1 MNKKSIRLL
10 CSFLCAA
17 LFMTVAM
24 PSGIA
29 TAESGK
35 KGTFW
40 AYLYGNSNGAD
51 TLYMPYF
58 LSKEAMDGDG
68 PILAAKKTATYLK
81 SMPEGRRG
89 IDIHL
94 LTTRLTEKRENYI
107 WWDYGAENLRK
118 FFDVYFESLASEGV
132 TLDYVIDDLEQE
144 MTNWSINTI
153 EKVDMIVKDPRYATE
168 IRPLLEARNFRFGE
182 EGKHELYY
190 VANWSADKTAYMIWN
205 NTMDCR
211 IADYYNYAM
220 FEPFKKNFPNGKM
233 SNYELFDSKAEIPV
247 TYGSAHRP
255 YVGGITKK
263 VGTHSSP
270 VCYGTFTHVHQKG
283 KGPDGYPYEYFKATG
298 FNAAM
303 VELIKVQDAVLST
316 EGGKIMPWI
325 GLKSWSGGTYSNFWE
340 TYYYDEFVLHTG
352 LMNPDPFL
360 IYNIGAKDQG
370 SDEKLLTRL
379 FAQLDEL
386 VGFDDRKPLIKD
398 AFWWNQRYL
407 LTGMYAGGKNVWR
420 ITPDLYTPGIS
431 MESFLINKERLTFQ
445 IGNQVVVFPEGSYIY
460 QPTETISDYGY
471 WVISPQNTY
480 PEELVIDGLDIPKEP
495 VLGSDKVPVGYTYE
509 NDVPQYT
516 SGMKTITKAQAQGA
530 ASVQTEAEAQ
540 PEAQPEQ
547 QPENNAATGSTQAS
561 QAQGHWAQASLEKAV
576 SMGFLKGTDA
586 GLLPDRNI
594 QRAEFITMLLRAM
607 GIETNET
614 VGATWYAGAINAAK
628 DMGWIE
634 PYDDGPT
641 ILTREETARI
651 LVRAFQI
658 GETSR
663 RVNFTDIDSV
673 SASMRD
679 AVLDAASSGMIN
691 GYPDGAFKPQGNI
704 TRAEAVTMI
713 LRCIK

>member
-1 MNKKSIRLL
+1 MYKKSIRLL
-10 CSFLCAA
+10 CSFLCVA

-40 AYLYGNSNGAD
+40 AYLYGTSDGAD
-51 TLYMPYF
+51 TLLRPYF
-58 LSKEAMDGDG
+58 LSKESIDGDG
-68 PILAAKKTATYLK
+68 VVLAAKKTATYLK

-94 LTTRLTEKRENYI
+94 LSGIIGSNRQNLI
-107 WWDYGAENLRK
+107 WWDNGAQALR
-118 FFDVYFESLASEGV
+118 DILDPYFAALAKEGV
-132 TLDYVIDDLEQE
+132 GLDYVIDDLEQE
-144 MTNWSINTI
+144 MTNWSINT
-153 EKVDMIVKDPRYATE
+153 EAKADLIVKDPRYATE

-182 EGKHELYY
+182 DGKHELYY
-190 VANWSADKTAYMIWN
+190 MYNYTADKAAYMIWN

-211 IADYYNYAM
+211 IADYYNYAV
-220 FEPFKKNFPNGKM
+220 FEPLKKNFPNAKM

-255 YVGGITKK
+255 YVGGPTKK

-270 VCYGTFTHVHQKG
+270 VCYGTFIHIAYKG
-283 KGPDGYPYEYFKATG
+283 RGPEGYPFEYYKATG
-298 FNAAM
+298 YNAAL
-303 VELIKVQDAVLST
+303 VELIKIQDAVLST

-325 GLKSWSGGTYSNFWE
+325 GLKSWSNGNYANFWQ
-340 TYYYDEFVLHTG
+340 TNYYDEFVLHTG

-370 SDEKLLTRL
+370 TDEKLLTKL
-379 FAQLDEL
+379 FNQLDEL
-386 VGFDDRKPLIKD
+386 VGFDNRKPLITK
-398 AFWWNQRYL
+398 AFSWDQRYL

-431 MESFLINKERLTFQ
+431 QESFLINKEKPTFQ

-460 QPTETISDYGY
+460 QPSETISDYGY
-471 WVISPQNTY
+471 WVVSPQNTY
-480 PEELVIDGLDIPKEP
+480 PEELRIVGMDIPKEP
-495 VLGSDKVPVGYTYE
+495 VLGSDKIPTGHTFE
-509 NDVPQYT
+509 NDVAKYT
-516 SGMKTITKAQAQGA
+516 PDMQTVSADKAPA
-530 ASVQTEAEAQ
+530 APPANKE
-540 PEAQPEQ
+540 
-547 QPENNAATGSTQAS
+547 PENNNENNTEQTNSGNNNTQVS
-561 QAQGHWAQASLEKAV
+561 QAQGHWAQASLDKAV
-576 SMGFLKGTDA
+576 SMGFLKGTDT
-586 GLLPDRNI
+586 GLMPDRNI

-607 GIETNET
+607 GLETNET

-663 RVNFTDIDSV
+663 RVNFTDIDSI
-673 SASMRD
+673 SADMKD

-691 GYPDGAFKPQGNI
+691 GYPDGTFKPQGNI

>member
-1 MNKKSIRLL
+1 ML
-10 CSFLCAA
+10 CSFLCVA
-17 LFMTVAM
+17 LFITVAM

-29 TAESGK
+29 TAENGK

-40 AYLYGNSNGAD
+40 AYLYGNSAGAD

-94 LTTRLTEKRENYI
+94 LSTRLTEKRENFI

-118 FFDVYFESLASEGV
+118 FFDVYFDALAKEGV
-132 TLDYVIDDLEQE
+132 PLDYVIDDLEAE
-144 MTNWSINTI
+144 MTNWSINT
-153 EKVDMIVKDPRYATE
+153 EDKADKIVKDPRYATE
-168 IRPLLEARNFRFGE
+168 IRPLLEERNFRFGE
-182 EGKHELYY
+182 DGKHELYY
-190 VANWSADKTAYMIWN
+190 MYNYTADKASYMIWN

-270 VCYGTFTHVHQKG
+270 VCYGTFIHIAYKG
-283 KGPDGYPYEYFKATG
+283 RAPEGYPFEYYKATG
-298 FNAAM
+298 FNAAL

-316 EGGKIMPWI
+316 DGGKIMPWI
-325 GLKSWSGGTYSNFWE
+325 GLKSWSTGGYANFWS

-370 SDEKLLTRL
+370 TDEKLLTRL
-379 FAQLDEL
+379 FNQLDEL
-386 VGFDDRKPLIKD
+386 VGFDDRKPLITK
-398 AFWWNQRYL
+398 AFSWDQRYL

-431 MESFLINKERLTFQ
+431 MENFLINKDKPTFQ

-460 QPTETISDYGY
+460 QPAETISDYGY
-471 WVISPQNTY
+471 WVVSPENTY
-480 PEELVIDGLDIPKEP
+480 PEELRIVGMDIPKEP
-495 VLGSDKVPVGYTYE
+495 VLGSDKIPVGHTYE
-509 NDVPQYT
+509 NDVAKYT
-516 SGMKTITKAQAQGA
+516 PDMKTVSADKATA
-530 ASVQTEAEAQ
+530 VTPPDDTE
-540 PEAQPEQ
+540 PEKET
-547 QPENNAATGSTQAS
+547 ENNTEQTNSVNSNTQKPS
-561 QAQGHWAQASLEKAV
+561 QAQGHWAQASLDKAV
-576 SMGFLKGTDA
+576 SMGFLKGTDK
-586 GLLPDRNI
+586 GLMPDRNI

-663 RVNFTDIDSV
+663 RVNFTDMESI
-673 SASMRD
+673 SANMKD

-691 GYPDGAFKPQGNI
+691 GYPDGTFNPQGNI